1 MPRPTRT
8 TADTL
13 SAILDTMQSLEAKM
27 PNGELKV
34 IKNDVEE
41 LKSCYRS
48 MRQDLSDIKVRLL
61 NPEDGIIVKVNDN
74 RRRVEE
80 VEGIIDEIGEEVA
93 GMVTDVH
100 DLKSY
105 KKNVNTALYAV
116 YAATVGLVV
125 HAVKGLF

>member
-8 TADTL
+8 TTDTL
-13 SAILDTMQSLEAKM
+13 SAILDTIQSLEAKM

-80 VEGIIDEIGEEVA
+80 VEGIVDEIGEEVA
-93 GMVTDVH
+93 EMVTDVH

>member
-1 MPRPTRT
+1 MPRQART
-8 TADTL
+8 TTDTL

-34 IKNDVEE
+34 IKSDVEE

-48 MRQDLSDIKVRLL
+48 MKQDLSDIKLKLL

-74 RRRVEE
+74 KRRVEE
-80 VEGIIDEIGEEVA
+80 VEGIVDEIGEEVA
-93 GMVTDVH
+93 EMATDVH

-105 KKNVNTALYAV
+105 KKNINTALYAV

>member
-8 TADTL
+8 TTDTL
-13 SAILDTMQSLEAKM
+13 SAILDTIQSLEAKM

-61 NPEDGIIVKVNDN
+61 NPEDGIIVKVNDRMGYKGGN
-74 RRRVEE
+74 HIDLSKCAFDSIGNTGSGRIKVIVEE
-80 VEGIIDEIGEEVA
+80 I
-93 GMVTDVH
+93 
-100 DLKSY
+100 
-105 KKNVNTALYAV
+105 KN
-116 YAATVGLVV
+116 
-125 HAVKGLF
+125 